1 MNLNKNLIQ
10 LSGDAS
16 FRKFYRI
23 KNKRS
28 ILVFSKKEKKNNLLI
43 YDAVNRLLIKNKIKA
58 PKLKK
63 QNYKNNSIEIEDLG
77 DQSVFDK
84 LIKNKDSKIKLYFKV
99 VSILSKL
106 QKIKNKK
113 IITFKK
119 NSYLIPKY
127 TKKMLYKESKLFLD
141 WYAPNII
148 KKNNR
153 KIINKKIT
161 KIIKVL
167 ISNLKNKKNVFVHR
181 DFHVSNMMYF
191 KNKIFLIDSQDAV
204 YGNIAYDLASLI
216 DDVRIKTTNKE
227 KEKIF
232 LKYTKMN
239 KSIDLDDLRNDFE
252 ILSVLRNLKIIG
264 IFTRLSIRDKKNK
277 YLKLIP
283 YAWKLIEERVKK
295 NPNFYDLK
303 EVLKKYFL
311 SGIRKKYEN

>member
-28 ILVFSKKEKKNNLLI
+28 ILVFSEKEKKNNLLI
-43 YDAVNRLLIKNKIKA
+43 YDAVNRLLIKSKIKA

-63 QNYKNNSIEIEDLG
+63 QNYKNNSIIIEDLG

-84 LIKNKDSKIKLYFKV
+84 LIKNKNSKIKLYFKV

-127 TKKMLYKESKLFLD
+127 TNKMLYKESKLFLD
-141 WYAPNII
+141 WYVPNII

-153 KIINKKIT
+153 KIINKKII

-167 ISNLKNKKNVFVHR
+167 ISNLKNKKKVFVHR

-239 KSIDLDDLRNDFE
+239 KSIDLDDFRNDFE

-264 IFTRLSIRDKKNK
+264 IFTRLSVRDKKNK

-283 YAWKLIEERVKK
+283 YAWKLIEQRVKE

-311 SGIRKKYEN
+311 SGIRKKHEN